1 MEAYEKLLE
10 TWMELLS
17 SKKDHIPVELLKT
30 HAVGVFESYVH
41 CHISPPDGCRMQV
54 RRVCGNSGKTALLKF
69 RLPYLFSYKRWFSPR
84 RITKSVL

>member
-30 HAVGVFESYVH
+30 QAVGVFESYVH

-54 RRVCGNSGKTALLKF
+54 SCYWQFYQLSQVCGNSGKTTLLNI
-69 RLPYLFSYKRWFSPR
+69 RLPY
-84 RITKSVL
+84 